1 MQFYEN
7 CRVFLEEQLRN
18 DPTNHDLLKI
28 YDNLIDRYTEA
39 KKKQFKAEYKK
50 TACCGEQDEQ

>member
-39 KKKQFKAEYKK
+39 KKKQFKAEYKSSEYSEK
-50 TACCGEQDEQ
+50 HQD